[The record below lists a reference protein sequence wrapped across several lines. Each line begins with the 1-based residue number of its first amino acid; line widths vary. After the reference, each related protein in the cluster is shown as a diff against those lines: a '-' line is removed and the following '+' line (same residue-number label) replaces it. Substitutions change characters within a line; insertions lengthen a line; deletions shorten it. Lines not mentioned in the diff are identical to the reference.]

1 MIGFDSAGSL
11 SIKCIEMMPSSSA
24 GSSCSASAA
33 RNLSSPPAEERSRM
47 MPSAA
52 PRPVPWLTVMRATAR
67 IMFWK
72 RAMLAFDH
80 AVWFESAVR

>member
-11 SIKCIEMMPSSSA
+11 SIKCMEMIPSSSA
-24 GSSCSASAA
+24 GSSCSCSAA
-33 RNLSSPPAEERSRM
+33 RSLSSPPAGRSLT

-52 PRPVPWLTVMRATAR
+52 PRPVPWLIVMRATAR

-80 AVWFESAVR
+80 AVWFASAVR

>member
-1 MIGFDSAGSL
+1 
-11 SIKCIEMMPSSSA
+11 
-24 GSSCSASAA
+24 
-33 RNLSSPPAEERSRM
+33 

-52 PRPVPWLTVMRATAR
+52 PRPVPRLIVMRATAR

-80 AVWFESAVR
+80 AVWFASAVR

>member
-1 MIGFDSAGSL
+1 MHGDDPVEFCRIELLAQRRAQFVLAAG
-11 SIKCIEMMPSSSA
+11 
-24 GSSCSASAA
+24 GG
-33 RNLSSPPAEERSRM
+33 RSRT

-52 PRPVPWLTVMRATAR
+52 PRPVPRLIVMRATAR

-80 AVWFESAVR
+80 AVWFASAVR

>member
-1 MIGFDSAGSL
+1 
-11 SIKCIEMMPSSSA
+11 
-24 GSSCSASAA
+24 
-33 RNLSSPPAEERSRM
+33 

-80 AVWFESAVR
+80 AVWFASAVR